1 MLIKSGMDG
10 KFPGGPN
17 SSGLGSIPGWG
28 TEIPQATWCGQKKR
42 MDNKMQYNYSKEY
55 CAVMRRGEVQVHTA
69 F

>member
-42 MDNKMQYNYSKEY
+42 MDNKM
-55 CAVMRRGEVQVHTA
+55 
-69 F
+69 